1 MRYNPVNSRVRK
13 AGIGTSSLVMMLLI
27 LSITPGQNPKPSST
41 APFAPLNG
49 SFAVGTHEYLW
60 IDQNRGET
68 FTKDQT
74 DRRHLLVRVWYPADK
89 TAETNERAP
98 YIRDVNEFP
107 EKSVYRRGEGVK
119 TNSIVDAPLAKG
131 TNRFPVLI
139 YQPGGGTARF
149 IGTFV
154 TEQLASAGYVVV
166 SADHAG
172 FSDTVLYPD
181 GYRFQAD
188 TFLMPKPAGTLRDDA
203 LKNWE
208 WLEKDV
214 FPTWKADVT
223 YILNKIEELDRAR
236 GQLYYK
242 RLDLSRIGMLGW
254 SFGGATAVQM
264 SKDDRR
270 IKAVVDQ
277 DGQLFGD
284 VSEKGTDRPVMLMH
298 HGNEDKP
305 PKPSDAEVMKELTA
319 MTRERDRSFLDR
331 STNDRYEVTIARTQH
346 GHFSDFLLFFPA
358 GRDELDPRR
367 AHEIIVAYTLAFFDK
382 YLRGRDSDL
391 LSAPS
396 DKYLEV
402 TFQKIAAGKRPTKLT
417 GVFVL
422 APCRRDLNIQPT
434 ALGDGLI
441 SGKLF
446 S

>member
-1 MRYNPVNSRVRK
+1 MRHNHAISGVRSF
-13 AGIGTSSLVMMLLI
+13 GIATSLLI
-27 LSITPGQNPKPSST
+27 LMLLSLHLALAQNSKPSPT
-41 APFAPLNG
+41 APFVPPKG
-49 SFAVGTHEYLW
+49 PFAVGTHEYLW

-68 FTKDQT
+68 FTKDPA
-74 DRRHLLVRVWYPADK
+74 DRRHLLVRVWYPA
-89 TAETNERAP
+89 ERSATEP
-98 YIRDVNEFP
+98 ALYVRDVNEFP
-107 EKSVYRRGEGVK
+107 EKSVYRRGVDFK
-119 TNSIVDAPLAKG
+119 TNSTTDAPLAKG

-149 IGTFV
+149 VGTFV
-154 TEQLASAGYVVV
+154 TEQLASAGYVVI

-188 TFLMPKPAGTLRDDA
+188 TFLIPKPVGTLRDDA
-203 LKNWE
+203 LKNWD

-214 FPTWKADVT
+214 FPTWTADVT
-223 YILNKIEELDRAR
+223 YILNKVEELDRTP
-236 GQLYYK
+236 GQFYYK

-254 SFGGATAVQM
+254 SFGGATAVKM

-284 VSEKGTDRPVMLMH
+284 VSEKGTNRPVMLMH
-298 HGNEDKP
+298 HGAEDKP

-319 MTRERDRSFLDR
+319 MTRERDRSFLDH

-358 GRDELDPRR
+358 GRDELDPHR

-396 DKYLEV
+396 DKYPEV
-402 TFQKIAAGKRPTKLT
+402 TFQKRAARK
-417 GVFVL
+417 
-422 APCRRDLNIQPT
+422 
-434 ALGDGLI
+434 
-441 SGKLF
+441 
-446 S
+446 

>member
-1 MRYNPVNSRVRK
+1 MRNKQPFSWVRVF
-13 AGIGTSSLVMMLLI
+13 GVTTTLLI
-27 LSITPGQNPKPSST
+27 VVLFSLRLGFAQDGKPSVT
-41 APFAPLNG
+41 APFTPPKG
-49 SFAVGTHEYLW
+49 PFAVGTHEYLW
-60 IDQNRGET
+60 IDQNRPET
-68 FTKDQT
+68 FTKDPA
-74 DRRHLLVRVWYPADK
+74 DRRHLLVRVWYPA
-89 TAETNERAP
+89 ERTMAMGASL
-98 YIRDVNEFP
+98 YVSDVNEFP
-107 EKSVYRRGEGVK
+107 EKSVYRRGAGFK
-119 TNSIVDAPLAKG
+119 TNSTTDAPFAKG

-154 TEQLASAGYVVV
+154 TEQLASAGYVVI

-188 TFLMPKPAGTLRDDA
+188 TFLMPKPGGTLRDDA
-203 LKNWE
+203 LKSWD

-214 FPTWKADVT
+214 FPTWTGDVT
-223 YILNKIEELDRAR
+223 YILNKIEELDRTP

-242 RLDLSRIGMLGW
+242 RLDLSRIGMFGW

-331 STNDRYEVTIARTQH
+331 STNDRYEVTIAKTQH

-358 GRDELDPRR
+358 GKDELEPRR
-367 AHEIIVAYTLAFFDK
+367 AHEIIVAYTQAFFDK
-382 YLRGRDSDL
+382 YLLGRDSDL

-396 DKYLEV
+396 DKYPEV
-402 TFQKIAAGKRPTKLT
+402 TFQKRAAQKKATK
-417 GVFVL
+417 
-422 APCRRDLNIQPT
+422 
-434 ALGDGLI
+434 
-441 SGKLF
+441 
-446 S
+446 

>member
-1 MRYNPVNSRVRK
+1 MTLRELILRVRRFG
-13 AGIGTSSLVMMLLI
+13 AAPSLLI
-27 LSITPGQNPKPSST
+27 VMLFSLQFGLAQTAKPTVT
-41 APFAPLNG
+41 APFVPLRG
-49 SFAVGTHEYLW
+49 PFAVGTHEYLW
-60 IDQNRGET
+60 IDQNRAEP
-68 FTKDQT
+68 FTKDPA
-74 DRRHLLVRVWYPADK
+74 DRRHLLVRVWYPA
-89 TAETNERAP
+89 ERTGATEP
-98 YIRDVNEFP
+98 ALYISDVNEFP
-107 EKSVYRRGEGVK
+107 EKSIYRRGAGFK
-119 TNSIVDAPLAKG
+119 TNSTTDAPFAKG

-188 TFLMPKPAGTLRDDA
+188 TLLMPKPVGTLRDDA
-203 LKNWE
+203 LKNWD

-214 FPTWKADVT
+214 FPTWTGDVT
-223 YILNKIEELDRAR
+223 YLLNKVEELDRTP
-236 GQLYYK
+236 GQLYHK

-264 SKDDRR
+264 SRDDRR

-284 VSEKGTDRPVMLMH
+284 ISEKGTDRPVMLMH

-305 PKPSDAEVMKELTA
+305 PKPADSEVMKELIAITQQ
-319 MTRERDRSFLDR
+319 RDRSFLDR
-331 STNDRYEVTIARTQH
+331 STNDRYEITIAKTQH
-346 GHFSDFLLFFPA
+346 GHFSDFLLFIPA

-367 AHEIIVAYTLAFFDK
+367 AHEIIVTYTLAFFDK
-382 YLRGRDSDL
+382 YLRGRESDL

-396 DKYLEV
+396 DKYPEV
-402 TFQKIAAGKRPTKLT
+402 TFQKRAAQKK
-417 GVFVL
+417 
-422 APCRRDLNIQPT
+422 A
-434 ALGDGLI
+434 
-441 SGKLF
+441 SK
-446 S
+446 